1 WRMLTAQANDSFET
15 ISRKTGVSAAAIQQF
30 NGGGIKPGQKMI
42 IPFSKSV
49 RNVVL
54 AHAKSSGAIATTPA
68 AASGPMKM
76 ITYKVKRGESLG
88 DIAGRYNISVRDIA
102 TLNRLNSSAKLRA
115 GQVIKVPVRGRR

>member
-1 WRMLTAQANDSFET
+1 FET

-30 NGGGIKPGQKMI
+30 NGGGIKPGQKEI
-42 IPFSKSV
+42 IPFSNSV

-54 AHAKSSGAIATTPA
+54 ANAKSSGAISTTTAPA
-68 AASGPMKM
+68 SRPMKR
-76 ITYKVKRGESLG
+76 ITYKVKPGGTPG